1 MSKVSIKAA
10 VAAVLALATTAAHAD
25 GLELDVRLSGG
36 YSDNVYRTP
45 SGQESSSL
53 YAPGFDISYEEN
65 TARLQASAEGSLDYL
80 FYSAD
85 GLDDR
90 LVGTFDGFA
99 DFGIVPE
106 TLVWK
111 FIESYGQGLADGQE
125 FATPENVEGIN
136 YFATGPELRLALSQ
150 RYFMTANAVY
160 ANSWYETSD
169 GDSNQYGA
177 GMSLGRTLSEASTV
191 RLSAQYLK
199 TNYTSDTFAP
209 DYDTWEYFGA
219 YQVQGARTNLDL
231 DLGYRNFDDGT
242 KTQGGMLVRFNL
254 SRVLSA
260 YTTVYVIAG
269 DEYNNAAGQLTGD
282 LSMPGNPG
290 ATSGG
295 ANGQVFVDTYG
306 GVGLRFDR
314 LRTRFGG
321 SVTYHDENYVDTSI
335 NDQHRWDVAAYLQ
348 RDFTPKLT
356 GGLDLTYS
364 DWEYTQVDSSNSE
377 FNGSLYLNW
386 RFARTVGAT
395 VEWARW
401 SGSATG
407 TPDADENQYW
417 LRFTWHAIDRPSRG
431 AATVP
436 TQEPLSPPPPGS

>member
-1 MSKVSIKAA
+1 MSDISIKAA
-10 VAAVLALATTAAHAD
+10 VAAALALAATAARPD
-25 GLELDVRLSGG
+25 GLALDLRLSGG
-36 YSDNVYRTP
+36 YSDNVYRT
-45 SGQESSSL
+45 SSDQESSSL

-65 TARLQASAEGSLDYL
+65 TARLQARAEGSLDYL

-90 LVGTFDGFA
+90 LVGTFDGYA

-106 TLVWK
+106 TLIWN
-111 FIESYGQGLADGQE
+111 FTESYGQGLADGFQV
-125 FATPENVEGIN
+125 ATPENVEGIN

-150 RYFMTANAVY
+150 RMFMTANAVY
-160 ANSWYETSD
+160 ANSWYENSD
-169 GDSNQYGA
+169 GDSNQYGGGIA
-177 GMSLGRTLSEASTV
+177 FGRTLSEASSV

-219 YQVQGARTNLDL
+219 YRVEGARTSLDL

-242 KTQGGMLVRFNL
+242 KTQGGPLVRFNL

-269 DEYNNAAGQLTGD
+269 DEYSNSAGQLTGD

-321 SVTYHDENYVDTSI
+321 SVTYHDENYVETSL

-364 DWEYTQVDSSNSE
+364 DWDYTQVDDSNSE
-377 FNGSLYLNW
+377 LNASLYLDW

-395 VEWARW
+395 IEWARW
-401 SGSATG
+401 SGSSTG
-407 TPDADENQYW
+407 SPDADENQYW

-431 AATVP
+431 AAAVP
-436 TQEPLSPPPPGS
+436 TQEPLSPLPPGS